1 MGLFKALTTCVP
13 GTVEIILVT
22 STNAKTAFP
31 VCQAG
36 FLGFSHIRMRA
47 C

>member
-1 MGLFKALTTCVP
+1 MSLFKALTTCVP
-13 GTVEIILVT
+13 GMETILVT

-36 FLGFSHIRMRA
+36 V
-47 C
+47 